1 MSVEVMV
8 VAGEASG
15 DLHGAHLIRSLQ
27 ELSPQLSF
35 CGMGG
40 VEIAR
45 TGAQILFEAS
55 KISVVG
61 FFEVVSHLKD
71 IYAAQKTLRKRLVE
85 SKPSLLILIDFPDF
99 NLLLARKAKK
109 LGIPVFYFISPQV
122 WAWRSGR
129 VKTMA
134 RLVDKIGVIL
144 PFEEQFYRQRG
155 VDATY
160 VGHPLLD
167 SVMTTKSK
175 ERYCREQDIPSTL
188 RLIGILPGSRVKEV
202 ARLLPVFLEAALKL
216 QEKCA
221 DKLLF
226 LIPCASSLRQEDLL
240 DNGVRMYARQLNLKI
255 VSPQDRYNM
264 MAACD
269 MVIAA
274 SGTVTLELLLLDT
287 PMVVAYKLSPLTY
300 MLGRL
305 LVKVEYFSLVNLIA
319 DDMIVAEFLQDQAN
333 PERISDQLFKLMCDE
348 QEREKI
354 KDGFQRVRQKLGH
367 KGASRRA
374 AQLAL
379 ELITG
384 GENASHG

>member
-1 MSVEVMV
+1 MSMEVMV

-27 ELSPQLSF
+27 ELCPQLSF

-109 LGIPVFYFISPQV
+109 LGIPVFYYISPQV

-129 VKTMA
+129 VKTMS

-175 ERYCREQDIPSTL
+175 ESYCREQGISSTR

-216 QEKCA
+216 QEKCT

-240 DNGVRMYARQLNLKI
+240 DNGVRKYARQLSLKI
-255 VSPQDRYNM
+255 VSHDRYNM

-269 MVIAA
+269 VVIAA

-287 PMVVAYKLSPLTY
+287 PMVVAYKLSPRTY

-305 LVKVEYFSLVNLIA
+305 LVKVKYFSLVNLIA
-319 DDMIVAEFLQDQAN
+319 DEMIVAELLQDEAN
-333 PERISDQLFKLMCDE
+333 PERISNQLFKVMCDE
-348 QEREKI
+348 QERKKI
-354 KDGFQRVRQKLGH
+354 KEGFRRVKHELGS
-367 KGASRRA
+367 KGASLRA

-379 ELITG
+379 DLITG
-384 GENASHG
+384 ENDRHG